1 MSKITY
7 LCINTKQHTIQLIMS
22 YDLHWN
28 PKHPGHIVYMLDLS
42 GSMAREI
49 NNKRLVD
56 TVMEVINELFR
67 ALKNEIMDD
76 DDILDLFSTTVIG
89 YNSDVFTL
97 IKCKNSEEFNKFLH
111 EARRR
116 GYIFNTQA
124 GGEAEPKWQTYMAD
138 AFDAAAKDINLWLSK
153 QRTNGV
159 QTPAPVVINITDGD
173 PYEGKEF
180 TYAKAL
186 AAANR
191 LKAISTSDGNVVV
204 YNIHFSPDTTAPKM
218 ILPDRAPTNI
228 TSKFL
233 FEASSVIPPS
243 LVKTAQ
249 NVADWKGHHITSNS
263 RAMISNETRTK
274 SLLMFI
280 SWGTS
285 TGGVTTDAIRQLEPE
300 KPRK

>member
-1 MSKITY
+1 
-7 LCINTKQHTIQLIMS
+7 MS

-42 GSMAREI
+42 GSMGREI

-56 TVMEVINELFR
+56 TVMEVIQKLFR
-67 ALKNEIMDD
+67 SLKNEIMNGDE
-76 DDILDLFSTTVIG
+76 ILDLFSATVIG

-97 IKCKNSEEFNKFLH
+97 MECKTAKEFNKFFNDS
-111 EARRR
+111 RRR
-116 GYIFNTQA
+116 GYIFNTQQ

-138 AFDAAAKDINLWLSK
+138 AFDAASKDINTWISNQK
-153 QRTNGV
+153 AKGM

-180 TYAKAL
+180 AHSKAL

-191 LKAISTSDGNVVV
+191 LKAISTPDGNVVV

-218 ILPDRAPTNI
+218 VLPDTAPSNI

-233 FEASSVIPPS
+233 FEASSVIPPA

-249 NVADWKGHHITSNS
+249 NVDEWKGHRITSNS
-263 RAMISNETRTK
+263 RAMISNETHTD

-285 TGGVTTDAIRQLEPE
+285 TGGVTTDMVRQLEPE
-300 KPRK
+300 KPR